1 LTFPVYQFT
10 ILPVIDWEKNMK
22 ITAHEA
28 AHTILLEEGRPLSSR
43 ELAKRMLDRN
53 MVSSVS
59 RDPVFSFAST
69 IEKNIRDGI
78 YNHPPLV
85 FVNGPGGRLVGLPN
99 WNGGPQHTR
108 GTSSPDRPAVPVLLP
123 ADLVDQL
130 QLATQARLA
139 ASLGETTAYL
149 LRKGLAASASEI
161 KTGLLKQLESLDR
174 TA

>member
-1 LTFPVYQFT
+1 
-10 ILPVIDWEKNMK
+10 MK

-28 AHTILLEEGRPLSSR
+28 AHTLLLEEGRPLSSR

-53 MVSSVS
+53 MVSSGS

-108 GTSSPDRPAVPVLLP
+108 GTSSPDRPSDRPAVPVLLP

-149 LRKGLAASASEI
+149 LRKGLAVSASEI